1 MKEIQVRSGA
11 RFLLKF
17 CGEKKKFLWH
27 TLVHH
32 VQLLSYLW
40 LLKIIILQVLQGM
53 WLPTVGL
60 CG

>member
-11 RFLLKF
+11 RFLLEF
-17 CGEKKKFLWH
+17 CCEKKKFLWPA
-27 TLVHH
+27 LVHH
-32 VQLLSYLW
+32 FQLLSCVW
-40 LLKIIILQVLQGM
+40 LLKIIMLQLLQGM